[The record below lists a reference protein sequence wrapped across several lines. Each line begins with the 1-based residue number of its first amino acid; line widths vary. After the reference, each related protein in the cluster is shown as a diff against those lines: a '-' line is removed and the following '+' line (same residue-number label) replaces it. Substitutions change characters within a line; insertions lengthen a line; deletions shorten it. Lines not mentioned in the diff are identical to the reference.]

1 MACLEPFVPED
12 YLGGGL
18 KPVAADEVDPFAED
32 LARRLQPVEWE
43 PDASG
48 VGECCRDH
56 GTRTNTSAGKLS
68 RQSTQPMFA
77 AFPGGV
83 GLWNDGE
90 TDGEG
95 FGCDDVP
102 GVERGAPGHLA
113 APRAACAGVD
123 PLHLAAWAA
132 SNELSRE
139 PTREAPIGFQ
149 AVAGE
154 SCDGEVASEVIRRAN
169 FMLHTLMQGVV
180 GPAGGGAC
188 FETRPGDPLST
199 SAQKR
204 GALDEHDD
212 LVSSQVRRL
221 EFEAAILRSKIQRMH
236 GANQS
241 PRALAA
247 KGTSL
252 RTIKKGMGKARQ
264 GRPVLT

>member
-95 FGCDDVP
+95 FGC
-102 GVERGAPGHLA
+102 
-113 APRAACAGVD
+113 AGVD

-180 GPAGGGAC
+180 GPAG
-188 FETRPGDPLST
+188 
-199 SAQKR
+199 AQKR